1 MARVPLPL
9 TLETGPIKESAV
21 KLIDPAMLSINPGI
35 KKMLCA
41 PCSNCKGQLRDLFN
55 YYDMGGRCGIGY
67 TGLVEFIVNAMP
79 DMKVPFINLEE
90 MV

>member
-1 MARVPLPL
+1 MKQVVEAFQDEISP
-9 TLETGPIKESAV
+9 
-21 KLIDPAMLSINPGI
+21 DI

-55 YYDMGGRCGIGY
+55 YYDAGGRCGIGY
-67 TGLVEFIVNAMP
+67 TGLVEFIVNAME
-79 DMKVPFINLEE
+79 DMKQPYIDLEE